1 MHARGFGELQERT
14 VSSRRVYMEELPS
27 LCRIGCALLDE
38 PSQEEIEAD
47 RNSLE
52 QFKTSRGPNQTRLL
66 QTTITI
72 LVYWHKIIGAGG
84 VGAVS
89 DAEIAY
95 SVLVLKNT
103 PSLLLAFFS
112 IWSRQT
118 RPPMMPRT
126 MSYQIPTKSRP
137 SRLLSN
143 KAPWRP

>member
-14 VSSRRVYMEELPS
+14 VSSWRVYMEELPS
-27 LCRIGCALLDE
+27 PCRIGCALLDE
-38 PSQEEIEAD
+38 PSQEELEAD

-52 QFKTSRGPNQTRLL
+52 QFKTSRGPNQIRLL

-95 SVLVLKNT
+95 SVLVLNNAFA
-103 PSLLLAFFS
+103 PAGFFS
-112 IWSRQT
+112 IWSIQT
-118 RPPMMPRT
+118 RPPMMPGT

-137 SRLLSN
+137 
-143 KAPWRP
+143 